1 MTTIKSTVKAWLSP
15 NRDYDFDNIQVEDL
29 VFSNIDMDKYSNYIY
44 YGLATIEVDIELGRS
59 KVIQNK
65 ILALETK
72 IAEETLEADKRMKPL
87 QDQLEAMKILAKW
100 ENTLNEVDEERKAG
114 AEWINVKFT

>member
-1 MTTIKSTVKAWLSP
+1 MTTLKSTVKAWLSP
-15 NRDYDFDNIQVEDL
+15 NKDYDFDNIQVEGL
-29 VFSNIDMDKYSNYIY
+29 VFSNTPLDRYSNYVY
-44 YGLATIEVDIELGRS
+44 CGLATIEVELESGKAKEMQTKIEVLEA
-59 KVIQNK
+59 K
-65 ILALETK
+65 IAKEALET
-72 IAEETLEADKRMKPL
+72 EKRMKPL

>member
-15 NRDYDFDNIQVEDL
+15 NKDYDFDNIQVEGL

-44 YGLATIEVDIELGRS
+44 YGLATIEVELESG
-59 KVIQNK
+59 KAKEMQNK
-65 ILALETK
+65 IKVIEAKLALEV
-72 IAEETLEADKRMKPL
+72 LEAEKRMKPL
-87 QDQLEAMKILAKW
+87 QDQLEAMKALAKW